1 MIVKAP
7 QLHINLDKL
16 IQTKIPLFRGRGAE
30 SNRLILKSIAF
41 NGPLLKY
48 DVFKILKSNTSI
60 RYSTISRRID
70 DLRKRGYLTE
80 TGKRATERGKKK
92 EEMMYSLTWRGFI
105 ASLSIKEVREN
116 VFQVLEKNPLLKFP
130 EKEFVLSVLKEIFTK
145 EEFEA
150 IITPIFQGY
159 LEAIP
164 NIESIRDEHL
174 ILWISA
180 IREIPPIPKEALSKI
195 NWIKL
200 LDNPKILEYV
210 KDKILPVIDNWEK
223 QIHDSW
229 LAIKELNAKL
239 REYIE
244 MKLLGNR
251 R

>member
-1 MIVKAP
+1 
-7 QLHINLDKL
+7 
-16 IQTKIPLFRGRGAE
+16 
-30 SNRLILKSIAF
+30 
-41 NGPLLKY
+41 
-48 DVFKILKSNTSI
+48 
-60 RYSTISRRID
+60 
-70 DLRKRGYLTE
+70 
-80 TGKRATERGKKK
+80 RGKKK